1 MCILRYG
8 IAVDLDD
15 LMDKKR
21 LFYDIYD
28 LKTESVPS
36 EEEWALR
43 MEETMSVFHQPQCMN
58 PSEDESERE
67 KLEEENKGSWA
78 DEVNIKVKSTLAPVE
93 DIGTMHMDQLRG
105 DYFQKLPSTKQE
117 LWF

>member
-1 MCILRYG
+1 MRVFRYG
-8 IAVDLDD
+8 IAVDLED
-15 LMDKKR
+15 LMDTKR

-28 LKTESVPS
+28 LKNEDIPS

-58 PSEDESERE
+58 PSEEGSERE
-67 KLEEENKGSWA
+67 KLGEENKGSWA
-78 DEVNIKVKSTLAPVE
+78 DEVNVKVKSTLAPVE
-93 DIGTMHMDQLRG
+93 DMGAVHMDQLRG

-117 LWF
+117 L